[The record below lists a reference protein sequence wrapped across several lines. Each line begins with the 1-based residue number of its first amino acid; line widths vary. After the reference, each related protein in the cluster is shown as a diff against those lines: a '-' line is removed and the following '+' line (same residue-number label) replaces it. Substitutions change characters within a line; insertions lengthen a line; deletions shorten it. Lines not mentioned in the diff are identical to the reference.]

1 MQNHIRAAPGEES
14 ASAGHRR
21 RWSLGR
27 SLFAVTLTFA
37 GACVPAARLA
47 ALLATPEARR
57 RLAAANPG
65 TSSVYRVMGKK
76 AAVAVFTADALKGL
90 LPPLLGRAAGAGPIT
105 IDALMLAPLAGHVVV
120 GGGRGVAILA
130 GSVLAAD
137 PPGFAIILP
146 IWVAPTVKNEH
157 ARGVLVACLLFPVV
171 RWLLGRSK
179 ARVALAAGVPLLLV
193 YARLRGPGW
202 ADTRWTPRLVWS
214 RLTCDAEPPE
224 PSPLEAVA
232 LEAGRADTALA
243 DRRVRHV

>member
-1 MQNHIRAAPGEES
+1 MSNHARS
-14 ASAGHRR
+14 ASARHGR
-21 RWSLGR
+21 RWSLWR
-27 SLFAVTLTFA
+27 SLFVVTLAFA
-37 GACVPAARLA
+37 GGCAPAARFA
-47 ALLATPEARR
+47 ALFAAPEAGR

-65 TSSVYRVMGKK
+65 TSSIYRVMGKK
-76 AAVAVFTADALKGL
+76 AAIAVFTADALKGVV
-90 LPPLLGRAAGAGPIT
+90 PPLLGRAAGAGPIT

-137 PPGFAIILP
+137 PPAFAIILP
-146 IWVAPTVKNEH
+146 VWVAPTIKNEH
-157 ARGVLVACLLFPVV
+157 ARGVLVGCLLFPVT
-171 RWLLGRSK
+171 RWLLGRGK
-179 ARVALAAGVPLLLV
+179 VQVALGAGVPLLLV

-232 LEAGRADTALA
+232 LKAGRADTALA